1 MGRLWQTIVEL
12 FRCPRMRAGLDALVE
27 GRTVMHLRAQRS
39 LAGWI
44 CRQDPRPRKI
54 GVTLILRVNPRWV
67 VATSRNNDKRNI
79 TVSLSR
85 QVLRKAKVLA
95 ARRETSISGLLAH
108 EIESLVG
115 EDEAYDRAERQATA
129 LLDRG
134 FHLGGLI
141 RASRDELHER

>member
-1 MGRLWQTIVEL
+1 M
-12 FRCPRMRAGLDALVE
+12 
-27 GRTVMHLRAQRS
+27 
-39 LAGWI
+39 
-44 CRQDPRPRKI
+44 
-54 GVTLILRVNPRWV
+54 
-67 VATSRNNDKRNI
+67 ATSRNNDKQNI

-95 ARRETSISGLLAH
+95 ARRETSISGLLAQ